1 MAESITAQA
10 EPLTGIDKVLS
21 LEKGCDA
28 KTSQAQRTLLSDI
41 NYDSIVQAHCDNDAV
56 RVGITLI
63 MARKLTMDLPPL
75 GDGKSTSYWFN
86 VGHNEN
92 TPQGKLVSPVKR
104 IVFDQLK
111 ARNHS
116 NPSTAWAQYRAAG
129 AELVFGKKVIKTG
142 EGNGNSRARK
152 FDDRVLE
159 ETKKLWLTYNTPA
172 TSEAIGDL
180 STVRQT
186 RIAAAAP
193 LLEKVLVAITGVAGI
208 GAKLIADRDAAK

>member
-1 MAESITAQA
+1 MTKSITAQA

-21 LEKGCDA
+21 LEKGCDT
-28 KTSQAQRTLLSDI
+28 KTSQAQRALLNDI
-41 NYDSIVQAHCDNDAV
+41 QYDSIVQAHCDNDAV

-111 ARNHS
+111 ARKHS

-129 AELVFGKKVIKTG
+129 AELVFGKKIVKTG
-142 EGNGNSRARK
+142 GAGAGSRARK

-159 ETKKLWLTYNTPA
+159 EGAKLWLAYNTPS
-172 TSEAIGDL
+172 TGEAIKDL
-180 STVRQT
+180 STVRQE
-186 RIAAAAP
+186 RIAKAAP
-193 LLEKVLVAITGVAGI
+193 LIEQLLVAITGVAGI
-208 GAKLIADRDAAK
+208 AAKLLADRDAAK

>member
-1 MAESITAQA
+1 MNKSITAQA
-10 EPLTGIDKVLS
+10 APLSGIDRVLG

-28 KTSQAQRTLLSDI
+28 KTSQTQRALLNDI
-41 NYDSIVQAHCDNDAV
+41 QYGSIVQAHCDNDAV

-111 ARNHS
+111 ARKHS
-116 NPSTAWAQYRAAG
+116 NPSAAWAQYRAAG
-129 AELVFGKKVIKTG
+129 AELVFGKKVVRKS
-142 EGNGNSRARK
+142 EGDGNSRARK

-159 ETKKLWLTYNTPA
+159 DCKTLWLAYNTPA
-172 TSEAIGDL
+172 MATAIGDL

-193 LLEKVLVAITGVAGI
+193 LLEQILVAITGAAGI
-208 GAKLIADRDAAK
+208 GAQLLLDRDAKK

>member
-1 MAESITAQA
+1 MTKSITAQA

-21 LEKGCDA
+21 LEKGCDT
-28 KTSQAQRTLLSDI
+28 KTSQAQRALLNDVS
-41 NYDSIVQAHCDNDAV
+41 YDSIVQAHCENDAV

-63 MARKLTMDLPPL
+63 MARKLTMDLPPI
-75 GDGKSTSYWFN
+75 DGKIISYWFN

-92 TPQGKLVSPVKR
+92 TAQGKLVSPVKR

-111 ARNHS
+111 ARKHS

-142 EGNGNSRARK
+142 GSGAGSRARK

-159 ETKKLWLTYNTPA
+159 ETTKLWLTYNTPA
-172 TSEAIGDL
+172 TGEAIGDL
-180 STVRQT
+180 STVRQE
-186 RIAAAAP
+186 RIAKAAP
-193 LLEKVLVAITGVAGI
+193 LLEKILVAITGAAGI